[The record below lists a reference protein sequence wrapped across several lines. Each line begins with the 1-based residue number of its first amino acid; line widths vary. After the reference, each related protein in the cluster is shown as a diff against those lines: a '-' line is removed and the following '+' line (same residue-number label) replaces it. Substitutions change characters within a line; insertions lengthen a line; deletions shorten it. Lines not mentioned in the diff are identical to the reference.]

1 MFSVA
6 GGAAFGDTQAIRKRE
21 VIRYKRDD
29 NERVIVGLICGA
41 VRQGSTRC
49 GQLMIE

>member
-6 GGAAFGDTQAIRKRE
+6 GGAAFGDTQAIRERE
-21 VIRYKRDD
+21 AIRYKPDD
-29 NERVIVGLICGA
+29 NERVIARLICGA
-41 VRQGSTRC
+41 VWQGPTRC